1 MSLDLD
7 FSYKKA
13 SEKIQSLKTFKEVS
27 EAAKSLENAN
37 QKIPFDQFNTNF
49 KSPLENLKNA
59 KKRFQRQVPS
69 QLKNLLS
76 LFQENAGSGS
86 ATTGFIKRRFLEAY
100 TRSEPKIRQIVQG
113 EMFTAVGCAQEQKY
127 NPSSSIFVP
136 VSSIDLFGKLKQDPE
151 TGLGKLFYEKPDPVY
166 NEFPF
171 SMNKELYQ
179 RMQSPGQTF
188 ETQFGGNYLGGSEQ
202 ELFNISYV
210 KQNDR
215 GVTGDFFKVDLKN
228 RQSTNNVG
236 EFLSDYFATIKM
248 VDTSDLMAE
257 IVNLVTNSVDMKASL
272 GLGELQQKKKFEAIM
287 QRVLGLCFDSR
298 QSIDVSGV
306 AKVAELDGVD
316 ESFFQL
322 TDVESAIIDSEISNI
337 QMRSL
342 EFVECEGVRVDV
354 DYNNIV
360 NQMVE
365 SIDNLDLD
373 NPDVLAEQIT
383 KIIDSASDNPS
394 WRLKIPNDFNIKLA
408 IDTDLLQKLP
418 LALVT
423 SFLSPKV
430 LLPIMVM
437 LYAIGKEYAD
447 EIDSIQKFMEK
458 FKNFFINVV
467 SKAASIFIQELFEL
481 IKRDI
486 LLLVQSIAQDVQKSK
501 ILKKYAII
509 AKLVELA
516 TIIAPAIDDYR
527 KCKSLIDDIL
537 RLLNFIGRNLGI
549 SVPYPLLLLS
559 GLLGGT
565 TPEDNT
571 INVIEQMQKF
581 GLPTGPLP
589 DGSPNLNLIS
599 EFARQKG
606 QELAEAGSGFV
617 NVAVPPDI
625 ILPSGRPSQLTLS
638 GKKF

>member
-1 MSLDLD
+1 
-7 FSYKKA
+7 
-13 SEKIQSLKTFKEVS
+13 
-27 EAAKSLENAN
+27 
-37 QKIPFDQFNTNF
+37 
-49 KSPLENLKNA
+49 
-59 KKRFQRQVPS
+59 
-69 QLKNLLS
+69 
-76 LFQENAGSGS
+76 
-86 ATTGFIKRRFLEAY
+86 
-100 TRSEPKIRQIVQG
+100 
-113 EMFTAVGCAQEQKY
+113 MFTAVGCAQEQKY
-127 NPSSSIFVP
+127 NSSSSIYVP
-136 VSSIDLFGKLKQDPE
+136 VSSIDLFGKLKVDPN
-151 TGLGKLFYEKPDPVY
+151 TSLGKLFYEKPDPVY
-166 NEFPF
+166 NEVPF
-171 SMNKELYQ
+171 SMNKELYE

-188 ETQFGGNYLGGSEQ
+188 ETVFGGNYLGGSQQ

-210 KQNDR
+210 NQNSR
-215 GVTGDFFKVDLKN
+215 GITGDYFKVDLKN
-228 RQSTNNVG
+228 RNSTNNVG
-236 EFLSDYFATIKM
+236 EFLSDYMSTIKM
-248 VDTSDLMAE
+248 VDSNNLMAE
-257 IVNLVTNSVDMKASL
+257 IVNMITNSVDMKASV
-272 GLGELQQKKKFEAIM
+272 GLGELQQKKGFDAVI
-287 QRVLGLCFDSR
+287 QRVLGLCFDNR
-298 QSIDVSGV
+298 QSIDVSGI

-322 TDVESAIIDSEISNI
+322 TDVDLAQIDAEISNI
-337 QMRSL
+337 QMKSL
-342 EFVECEGVRVDV
+342 EFVECAGVRVDV

-360 NQMVE
+360 DQMVE
-365 SIDNLDLD
+365 SVDNLNLN
-373 NPDVLAEQIT
+373 NPDILAEQIV
-383 KIIDSASDNPS
+383 KIIDSASDNPA
-394 WRLKIPNDFNIKLA
+394 WKLKIPNDFNIKLA
-408 IDTDLLQKLP
+408 IDTDILQKLP
-418 LALVT
+418 IALVS

-430 LLPIMVM
+430 LLPIMIM
-437 LYAIGKEYAD
+437 LAAIGKEYAD

-458 FKNFFINVV
+458 FRKFFINVV

-501 ILKKYAII
+501 ILKKYVII

-537 RLLNFIGRNLGI
+537 RLLNFIGKNLGL

-565 TPEDNT
+565 TPEDST

-589 DGSPNLNLIS
+589 DGSPNLNLVS

-606 QELAEAGSGFV
+606 QDLAEAGSGFV
-617 NVAVPPDI
+617 NVAIPPDI